1 MLGEFEKR
9 AGSLYFSLVKRIFPW
24 IIALS
29 GCLSLPSGAA
39 EPPASSACSSL
50 HACTAQKLKWTG
62 GRWSRVWLKRAE
74 IHGLCRGSAD
84 KSLVTELE
92 KDLGFQLEV
101 LGGSPTAETAVEKE
115 PYVLLG
121 VFTYKLT
128 HTVANLSVPLGQ
140 TSFSFD
146 YRAPSPR
153 DTVIRISCEQ

>member
-1 MLGEFEKR
+1 
-9 AGSLYFSLVKRIFPW
+9 
-24 IIALS
+24 
-29 GCLSLPSGAA
+29 
-39 EPPASSACSSL
+39 
-50 HACTAQKLKWTG
+50 
-62 GRWSRVWLKRAE
+62 
-74 IHGLCRGSAD
+74 
-84 KSLVTELE
+84 LE